1 MIANTASCVVLCNSA
16 KTKRSLISLVHN
28 DVLLRKM
35 MALLGFD
42 LAYLWHFN
50 AMNVNAADIGRKL
63 YFIRGEIEIPLRKDF
78 AS

>member
-1 MIANTASCVVLCNSA
+1 
-16 KTKRSLISLVHN
+16 
-28 DVLLRKM
+28 M